1 MKKIFI
7 AFAAILFAGFAFA
20 QTPVNPFPKTIT
32 VNGSAEMEIIPDE
45 IYVQVDLKEYDK
57 KGQGKVEKPTLGD
70 LGALAQIKEKLQ
82 QEEKGGAA
90 PAPEAEG

>member
-57 KGQGKVEKPTLGD
+57 KGLIISFHQRVGIGSMN
-70 LGALAQIKEKLQ
+70 
-82 QEEKGGAA
+82 
-90 PAPEAEG
+90 